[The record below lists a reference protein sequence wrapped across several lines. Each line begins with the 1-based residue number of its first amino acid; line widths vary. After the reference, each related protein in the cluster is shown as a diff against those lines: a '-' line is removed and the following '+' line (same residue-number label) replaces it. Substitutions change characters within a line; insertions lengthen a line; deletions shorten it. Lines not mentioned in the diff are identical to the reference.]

1 MGMYYA
7 LEITDVLS
15 DYLTGRG
22 RGGGEERGRPE
33 INWERQVERL
43 TEQKNLTPDEAGNWK
58 TWRKAT
64 EK

>member
-22 RGGGEERGRPE
+22 RGGGIRERETR
-33 INWERQVERL
+33 N
-43 TEQKNLTPDEAGNWK
+43 
-58 TWRKAT
+58 
-64 EK
+64 

>member
-22 RGGGEERGRPE
+22 RGGGKREGDPKL
-33 INWERQVERL
+33 IG
-43 TEQKNLTPDEAGNWK
+43 KGKWK
-58 TWRKAT
+58 D
-64 EK
+64 